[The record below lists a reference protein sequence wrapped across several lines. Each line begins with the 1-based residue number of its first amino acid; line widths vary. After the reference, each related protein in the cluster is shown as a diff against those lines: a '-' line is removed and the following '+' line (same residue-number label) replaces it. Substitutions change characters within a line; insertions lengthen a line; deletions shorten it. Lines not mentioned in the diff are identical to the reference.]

1 MYSIIHKE
9 RSFFASW
16 NVEDGLYLLNELKTI
31 FLGVAAEDSYSDY
44 IF

>member
-1 MYSIIHKE
+1 MDSIIHKE
-9 RSFFASW
+9 ISFFASW
-16 NVEDGLYLLNELKTI
+16 NVEDGLSLLNEFKTI

>member
-1 MYSIIHKE
+1 MNSIIQKE

-16 NVEDGLYLLNELKTI
+16 NVEDGLSLLNELKTI
-31 FLGVAAEDSYSDY
+31 FLGVAVEDSYSDY